1 MQAILNPPVPLHQPG
16 KTLGTGEQTADVILA
31 LVKGLVR
38 SCPTAFDDNER
49 GQSTPLGF
57 ERWRG
62 MIDLNP
68 TPHATAMTLLGVVV
82 ATPSVPL
89 LPSVFDGLV
98 QVRLVGLRTYQVV
111 IAVLNDL
118 L

>member
-1 MQAILNPPVPLHQPG
+1 MQAIFNPPVPLHQSG
-16 KTLGTGEQTADVILA
+16 KTLCPCEQTADVILT
-31 LVKGLVR
+31 LIKGLVLTGSR
-38 SCPTAFDDNER
+38 AFNDNQR

-62 MIDLNP
+62 MINLN
-68 TPHATAMTLLGVVV
+68 ATMHRAAMTLLRVVV

-89 LPSVFDGLV
+89 LPSAFNRLV
-98 QVRLVGLRTYQVV
+98 QVRLVGLGTHQVV
-111 IAVLNDL
+111 IATQGDL